1 LKEFKNAL
9 LWLLAGV
16 LVIII
21 DGFSLF
27 SMRLNLTV
35 LLVFYM
41 GMKLK
46 PYRALF
52 WATVIGVVLDSVS
65 MRLTGPN
72 VMTKALIVFACWVL
86 NSGAFKLTAVFN
98 SVICY
103 LLTAADLALVYL
115 LISVFDTK
123 PVEFADASVNVVFQ
137 SFVNGALA
145 YAILSYKDN
154 KTRESWIG
162 NTLTGL

>member
-1 LKEFKNAL
+1 MKEFKSAT

-16 LVIII
+16 FVIVI
-21 DGFSLF
+21 DGFSFF

-35 LLVFYM
+35 LLVFFM

-52 WATVIGVVLDSVS
+52 WATVIGLILDSVS

-72 VMTKALIVFACWVL
+72 IMSKGLIVFACWVL
-86 NSGAFKLTAVFN
+86 NSGVFNLNAVFN

-103 LLTAADLALVYL
+103 LFTAADLAIVYL
-115 LISVFDTK
+115 LLTVFDTK
-123 PVEFADASVNVVFQ
+123 PVEFADASFNVVFQ
-137 SFVNGALA
+137 SFVNGAIA
-145 YAILSYKDN
+145 FTILSYKDN
-154 KTRESWIG
+154 KIRKSWIG